1 MNYYLNLYFYN
12 LQKMINLIL
21 KNITKVY
28 NKTTKAVDEVSFSA
42 EKGQFLV
49 LLGPSGCGK
58 SSLLRMIAGL
68 EDITSGDLY
77 FDDKLMNDISPDKR
91 NIGMVFQNYALY
103 PHLTVFENIAF
114 PLKIIKK
121 TKEEIKKEVDEI
133 AELIGLGDLL
143 KRKPKELS
151 GGQRQRVA
159 LARALIRKP
168 DLFLFDEPLS
178 NLDAKLR
185 VQMRTE
191 IINIHKKAGTTSVY
205 VTHDQTEAMTMGDL
219 LVILNNG
226 KIQQID
232 SPENIYK
239 KPANTFVAGFIGSP
253 QMNFFEGEIRND
265 SSLNFKIENCD
276 LKIELLGKV
285 NQELI
290 NKKVT
295 FGIRPEHIEL
305 NMSPEKNTF
314 TVSNTEYLGYEE
326 IIHFNY
332 NDIKCIAR
340 ADSSNIFKVGNSIKL
355 MATVENIHLF
365 DLNGER
371 IEL

>member
-1 MNYYLNLYFYN
+1 
-12 LQKMINLIL
+12 MINLIL
-21 KNITKVY
+21 KNISKVY
-28 NKTTKAVDEVSFSA
+28 NKSTKAVDNVTFSA
-42 EKGQFLV
+42 EKGQFVV

-68 EDITSGDLY
+68 EEITSGELY
-77 FDDKLMNDISPDKR
+77 FDDKLMNDVSPDKR

-103 PHLTVFENIAF
+103 PHLTVFDNIGF
-114 PLKIIKK
+114 PLKVIKK
-121 TKEEIKKEVDEI
+121 SKDEIKKEVNEI

-143 KRKPKELS
+143 HRKPKELS

-219 LVILNNG
+219 LVIINNG

-232 SPENIYK
+232 TPENIYK
-239 KPANTFVAGFIGSP
+239 MPSNTFVAGFIGSP
-253 QMNFFEGEIRND
+253 QMNFYQGEIVRG
-265 SSLNFKIENCD
+265 SELYFKIENCE
-276 LKIELLGKV
+276 LKIKLLG
-285 NQELI
+285 NIDASIL
-290 NKKVT
+290 NKKIT
-295 FGIRPEHIEL
+295 LGIRPEHL
-305 NMSPEKNTF
+305 NLVISNQESSFRIT
-314 TVSNTEYLGYEE
+314 NTEYLGYEE
-326 IIHFNY
+326 IIHFNSGIIKGLARTDSNNNFKI
-332 NDIKCIAR
+332 ND
-340 ADSSNIFKVGNSIKL
+340 NIELNGNS
-355 MATVENIHLF
+355 VHIHLF
-365 DLNGER
+365 DSNGER
-371 IEL
+371 INL

>member
-1 MNYYLNLYFYN
+1 
-12 LQKMINLIL
+12 MINLIL

-28 NKTTKAVDEVSFSA
+28 NKTTKAVDDVSFSA

-68 EDITSGDLY
+68 EDITNGYLY
-77 FDDKLMNDISPDKR
+77 FDDKLMNDVSPDKR

-103 PHLTVFENIAF
+103 PHLSVFENIAF

-121 TKEEIKKEVDEI
+121 SQNEIKKEVDEI

-151 GGQRQRVA
+151 GGQRQRIA

-232 SPENIYK
+232 TPENIYT

-253 QMNFFEGEIRND
+253 QMNFYNGEIIND
-265 SSLNFKIENCD
+265 SSLFFKIENSD
-276 LKIELLGKV
+276 LKVEIIGEINQSLL
-285 NQELI
+285 N
-290 NKKVT
+290 NKII
-295 FGIRPEHIEL
+295 FGIRPEHLQLKISNDNIEFAI
-305 NMSPEKNTF
+305 T
-314 TVSNTEYLGYEE
+314 NTEYLGYEE
-326 IIHFNY
+326 IIHFSSN
-332 NDIKCIAR
+332 NLKGIAR
-340 ADSSNIFKVGNSIKL
+340 TDSNNNFKVNDNIKL
-355 MATVENIHLF
+355 SAKVENIHLF

>member
-1 MNYYLNLYFYN
+1 
-12 LQKMINLIL
+12 MINLIL

-28 NKTTKAVDEVSFSA
+28 NKTTKAVDDVSFSA

-68 EDITSGDLY
+68 EDITSGELY
-77 FDDKLMNDISPDKR
+77 FDNKLMNDISPENR

-103 PHLTVFENIAF
+103 PHLSVFENIAF

-121 TKEEIKKEVDEI
+121 TKTEIKKEVDEI
-133 AELIGLGDLL
+133 ADLIGLGELL

-191 IINIHKKAGTTSVY
+191 IINIHQKAGTTSVY

-232 SPENIYK
+232 TPANIYK

-253 QMNFFEGEIRND
+253 QMNFYQGEIIID
-265 SSLNFKIENCD
+265 SSQYFKIENSD
-276 LKIELLGKV
+276 IKIEIIG
-285 NQELI
+285 ELDKSI
-290 NKKVT
+290 LNKKVT
-295 FGIRPEHIEL
+295 FGIRPEHLEL
-305 NMSPEKNTF
+305 KISNRKGDFIIT
-314 TVSNTEYLGYEE
+314 NTEYLGYEE
-326 IIHFNY
+326 IIHFMSN
-332 NDIKCIAR
+332 NLKGIAR
-340 ADSSNIFKVGNSIKL
+340 TDSNNNFKVNDTVNLTSK
-355 MATVENIHLF
+355 VENIHLF

-371 IEL
+371 IKL

>member
-1 MNYYLNLYFYN
+1 
-12 LQKMINLIL
+12 MINIIL

-28 NKTTKAVDEVSFSA
+28 NKTTKAVDDVSFSA
-42 EKGQFLV
+42 ERGQFLV

-68 EDITSGDLY
+68 EDITSGELF

-103 PHLTVFENIAF
+103 PHLSVFENIAF

-121 TKEEIKKEVDEI
+121 SKDDIKKEVDEI

-232 SPENIYK
+232 TPENIYK

-253 QMNFFEGEIRND
+253 QMNFFTGEIYKD
-265 SSLNFKIENCD
+265 SAIYFKIENCE
-276 LKIELLGKV
+276 LKIEIIG
-285 NQELI
+285 EI
-290 NKKVT
+290 NLSILNMKIT
-295 FGIRPEHIEL
+295 FGIRPEHLVL
-305 NMSPEKNTF
+305 NLYNDKNSF
-314 TVSNTEYLGYEE
+314 SISNTEYLGFEE
-326 IIHFNY
+326 IIHFNS
-332 NDIKCIAR
+332 NNIKGIAR
-340 ADSSNIFKVGNSIKL
+340 TDSNNNFKVNDKVKL
-355 MATVENIHLF
+355 SAKVENIHLF
-365 DLNGER
+365 DANAQR

>member
-1 MNYYLNLYFYN
+1 
-12 LQKMINLIL
+12 MINLIL

-28 NKTTKAVDEVSFSA
+28 NKTNKAVDNVSFSA

-68 EDITSGDLY
+68 EDITSGELF
-77 FDDKLMNDISPDKR
+77 FDEKIMNDISPDKR

-103 PHLTVFENIAF
+103 PHLSVFENIAF
-114 PLKIIKK
+114 PLKVIKMSK
-121 TKEEIKKEVDEI
+121 INIKKEVDDI

-232 SPENIYK
+232 TPENIYK

-253 QMNFFEGEIRND
+253 QMNFYNGEIIKD
-265 SSLNFKIENCD
+265 SAIYFKIENFD
-276 LKIELLGKV
+276 LKIGIIGEINPSVL
-285 NQELI
+285 
-290 NKKVT
+290 NKKIT
-295 FGIRPEHIEL
+295 FGIRPEHLVMNPSNEIK
-305 NMSPEKNTF
+305 SF
-314 TVSNTEYLGYEE
+314 TITNTEYLGYEE
-326 IIHFNY
+326 IIHITSNNLKGIVRTDSNNNY
-332 NDIKCIAR
+332 KVNDYISLSAK
-340 ADSSNIFKVGNSIKL
+340 
-355 MATVENIHLF
+355 VENIHLF
-365 DLNGER
+365 DSNGER